1 MRIDPKHVQETL
13 KEAENKEATKPE
25 TRAARIFRHIITVI
39 LVVGLTV
46 LMVYLF
52 LNR

>member
-1 MRIDPKHVQETL
+1 MRIDQKHVQESL
-13 KEAENKEATKPE
+13 KEAENKETSKPE
-25 TRAARIFRHIITVI
+25 TRAGRIFRNIITII
-39 LVVGLTV
+39 LVVGLIA

>member
-1 MRIDPKHVQETL
+1 MRIDPKHVEESL

-25 TRAARIFRHIITVI
+25 TRAGRIFRNIITVI
-39 LVVGLTV
+39 LVVGLIA
-46 LMVYLF
+46 LMVYLV